1 MDAIDI
7 RKASAELR
15 AIWVAGNE
23 YLQGAAPWS
32 VIKTN
37 PTRAAAIIR
46 LAMNL
51 IRIYAILSLP
61 FLPDASAH
69 MMASIKSED
78 WAWPTDIKSAVQ
90 TLKEGHKFEVRE
102 ILFRKITDEERSD
115 WKVRFSGVRS

>member
-1 MDAIDI
+1 M
-7 RKASAELR
+7 
-15 AIWVAGNE
+15 
-23 YLQGAAPWS
+23 QGAAPLS

-78 WAWPTDIKSAVQ
+78 WAWPTNIKSAVQ
-90 TLKEGHKFEVRE
+90 TLKEGHKFEVPE